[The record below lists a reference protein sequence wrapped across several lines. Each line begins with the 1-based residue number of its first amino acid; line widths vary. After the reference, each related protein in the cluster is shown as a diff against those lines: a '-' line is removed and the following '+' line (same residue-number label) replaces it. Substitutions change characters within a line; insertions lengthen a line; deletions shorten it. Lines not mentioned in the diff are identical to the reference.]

1 MYCCDLFN
9 ISLTLLETPVDRI
22 FDRGSYVAIE
32 REDRE
37 KYVKQML
44 SLMAPTFRYLLAA
57 VQYDPTKFEGPP
69 RHADRQELTQF
80 FTNPGMFWFY
90 GFNIQ
95 CLNIYSLFISIY

>member
-1 MYCCDLFN
+1 MYCCDLFKIN
-9 ISLTLLETPVDRI
+9 LTLLETPVDRI

-37 KYVKQML
+37 KYVKLML

-80 FTNPGMFWFY
+80 FTNPGMFWF
-90 GFNIQ
+90 
-95 CLNIYSLFISIY
+95 